1 MAEDDLRDLVQ
12 KIGGAIEGTRSRNLS
27 RHEAEQAYRRMLE
40 GAGSDAQVA
49 AIFVA
54 MRSRGMTGDE
64 LAGFATAARARV
76 AFPALPEGA
85 VVVSTSRLGK
95 SRHPLLAL
103 ASAAAAAACGVPV
116 LVQAAPHAEGAGVT
130 VGDLWQRLGG
140 ELHAD
145 PDRAADCLRRQQLGF
160 WRPTGADPG
169 WARLLEVENDTGLRS
184 APDTV
189 AKLLAPDG
197 CRLLVPA
204 RSGPV
209 LGQASEALTSLG
221 HANALIVQGVEGS
234 LDPWVS
240 DQTRGL
246 CIDDG
251 VRTPLRLHPA
261 DLVLECASEPGQMH
275 EDRLEASVVAT
286 QQALMGVP
294 GPAYHSA
301 LIGAALILRL
311 AGLAPDF
318 ATAVGAAREV
328 FESGAAQHRLRELG
342 GC

>member
-1 MAEDDLRDLVQ
+1 MGEDLRGLVQ
-12 KIGGAIEGTRSRNLS
+12 KIGGAIEGTRSRHLS
-27 RHEAEQAYRRMLE
+27 RLEAERAYRALL
-40 GAGSDAQVA
+40 AGDGSPSQVA
-49 AIFVA
+49 AIFVTLRA
-54 MRSRGMTGDE
+54 RGLTGDE
-64 LAGFATAARARV
+64 LAGFAVAARERLR
-76 AFPALPEGA
+76 FPELPPGT
-85 VVVSTSRLGK
+85 VVIATSRLGK

-103 ASAAAAAACGVPV
+103 ASVAAAVACEVPV

-140 ELHAD
+140 DLHAD
-145 PDRAADCLRRQQLGF
+145 PDRATACLRDHRLGF
-160 WRPTGADPG
+160 WQPTAADPG
-169 WARLLEVENDTGLRS
+169 WDRLLEIENEIGLRS

-197 CRLLVPA
+197 CRLMVPA
-204 RSGPV
+204 RGGPV
-209 LGQASEALTSLG
+209 LGQASEAVTNLG
-221 HANALIVQGVEGS
+221 HQNALIVQGVEGS

-240 DQTRGL
+240 EQTRGL
-246 CIDDG
+246 CVDDG

-261 DLVLECASEPGQMH
+261 DLVLDCAAEAGQLH

-294 GPAYHSA
+294 GPAYHGA

-311 AGLAPDF
+311 AGRTRDLAS
-318 ATAVGAAREV
+318 AVGAARES
-328 FESGAAQHRLRELG
+328 FESGAAQHTLRQLG